1 MIPFAGCTVRAG
13 SQIKLVWWGRKSIAG
28 VQDSVLCSTT
38 KLGKKRKVVSLPPS
52 PRFGGVERCGGDA
65 SQKMEECLGQ
75 KNLVS

>member
-38 KLGKKRKVVSLPPS
+38 KLGKKEKLFLFPPPLASAESSVVGETHHKKWRS
-52 PRFGGVERCGGDA
+52 A
-65 SQKMEECLGQ
+65 SGKRI
-75 KNLVS
+75 